1 MRALLIFPQLPP
13 SFWTFKRSCQLAGRK
28 ALMPPLSLITIA
40 ALLPEHWEFRLVD
53 LNTRRLQEGDWHW
66 ADMVLLTG
74 MLVQREGLLSLI
86 AEARRRGKTV
96 VAGGPYPT
104 SQPEEVLNAGADFL
118 FQGEAE
124 HTISPF
130 LAALK
135 EGRRRIVFKEDA
147 KPDLTSSPAPRFDLL
162 NFADYLTLGIQTS
175 RGCPF
180 NCEFCDIVN
189 LYGRKPRYKAP
200 DQILMELEAIYS
212 LGWRG
217 PVFFCDDNFIGNK
230 DHAQGILS
238 LLIPWMKSHGEPFNF
253 WTQTSVNLGQD
264 QEMIDLLTEANF
276 SFIFLGVET
285 PDAVLL
291 SLSRKYQNLHHP
303 LSQSISK
310 INANGLS
317 VVASFII
324 GLDGEEAGAGKR
336 ICKFVE
342 ENNIPLVMV
351 NTLHVLPNTA
361 LWDRLQREGRL
372 LPKRTSGNT
381 SGGRLNYL
389 PTRPESD
396 IMAEYMDT
404 IDRLYERSGYLART
418 FRSLL
423 AMRPTRRTLARQ
435 RSEEVPPLV
444 NKNPASLWSRR
455 YDFATLLRLI
465 WSQGIVAN
473 CRVQFWRQLLQMN
486 RRNSSR
492 LKKYLI
498 TLTMGESL
506 AQMRDEVVRK
516 GTSSS
521 KCHQE

>member
-1 MRALLIFPQLPP
+1 MRALLIFPQLPL

-28 ALMPPLSLITIA
+28 ALMPPLSLITVA
-40 ALLPEHWEFRLVD
+40 ALLPQHWEFRLVD
-53 LNTRRLQEGDWHW
+53 LNTCRLQDDDWQW

-96 VAGGPYPT
+96 VVGGPYPT
-104 SQPEEVLNAGADFL
+104 SLPEEVLDAGADFL

-135 EGRRRIVFKEDA
+135 EGRRRSVFKEDT
-147 KPDLTSSPAPRFDLL
+147 KPDLTFSPTPRFDLL

-180 NCEFCDIVN
+180 NCEFCDIIN

-200 DQILMELEAIYS
+200 EQLLMELSAIYS
-212 LGWRG
+212 LGWRST
-217 PVFFCDDNFIGNK
+217 VFFCDDNFIGNK
-230 DHAQGILS
+230 DHARGILN

-276 SFIFLGVET
+276 SFTFLGVET
-285 PDAVLL
+285 PDVELL
-291 SLSRKYQNLHHP
+291 SRSRKYQNLHQP
-303 LSQSISK
+303 LSQSISR

-324 GLDGEEAGAGKR
+324 GLDGEEAGAGER

-342 ENNIPLVMV
+342 ENNIPLAMV
-351 NTLHVLPNTA
+351 NTLQVLPNTA

-372 LPKRTSGNT
+372 LPERTSGNS
-381 SGGRLNYL
+381 SGDRMNYL

-396 IMAEYMDT
+396 IMAEYLDAV
-404 IDRLYERSGYLART
+404 DRLYERSGYLART

-423 AMRPTRRTLARQ
+423 AMRPTRRTLAKQ
-435 RSEEVPPLV
+435 RGEAVPPSV
-444 NKNPASLWSRR
+444 NKNPTSLWSCWQ
-455 YDFATLLRLI
+455 DIITLLRLI
-465 WSQGIVAN
+465 WSQGMVAN
-473 CRVQFWRQLLQMN
+473 CRGQFWRQLLQMKQ
-486 RRNSSR
+486 RNPSR

-498 TLTMGESL
+498 SLTMGESL
-506 AQMRDEVVRK
+506 AQLRDEVIRK
-516 GTSSS
+516 GTTPP
-521 KCHQE
+521 KCDRG